1 MKTIIINGQRELAE
15 LPELW
20 YTDGTNEA
28 NEWCRANE
36 IYGAKL
42 KLRKFIANDIN
53 YNAQSLDNEDVL
65 IASGY
70 IKLIESE
77 FRRLVY
83 QPWKESRKVK
93 LPATYNELT
102 DAMEKK
108 SIKECS
114 IVTNNKAV
122 FACGQLTNIM
132 NFAND
137 TFEGDGK
144 EIEVDNTGRIS
155 NADYVAFSPI
165 RFTSKAA
172 AEWAYK
178 TFPEIFKAYWNA

>member
-15 LPELW
+15 MPELW
-20 YTDGTNEA
+20 YTDGTDEA
-28 NEWCRANE
+28 NEWCKANE

-53 YNAQSLDNEDVL
+53 YNAQTLDNEDVL

-70 IKLIESE
+70 IKLIEAE
-77 FRRLVY
+77 FLRLVY
-83 QPWKESRKVK
+83 EPWKESKKVK
-93 LPATYNELT
+93 LPTTYDDLIYTMN
-102 DAMEKK
+102 KK
-108 SIKECS
+108 LMRISGLVSSIEHLQACS
-114 IVTNNKAV
+114 
-122 FACGQLTNIM
+122 QLTNIM

-137 TFEGDGK
+137 AFKSEGVYWCVMHDGTAK
-144 EIEVDNTGRIS
+144 YEGWLTN
-155 NADYVAFSPI
+155 PI

-178 TFPEIFKAYWNA
+178 TFPEIFKAYWNV